1 MYRRN
6 RREKRGG
13 GQIETALDELAE
25 CVSGTDDTERQ
36 WSENELKAEI
46 NRFLLSLPESRKRM
60 FIMRYWYVDSVS
72 DIAKRL
78 GMSENSVSVALF
90 RIRALPCRFMFAEP
104 SGCKTGCDACRKQ
117 QVHDLLLY

>member
-46 NRFLLSLPESRKRM
+46 NRFLLSLPESSKSM

-90 RIRALPCRFMFAEP
+90 RIRAELKKHLSERGF
-104 SGCKTGCDACRKQ
+104 DI
-117 QVHDLLLY
+117 